1 MTKLKYF
8 YFLLFPIVFF
18 GQNKPIKINLLSVT
32 SADSIPDERKFVV
45 DYSIEN
51 TTDKEIS
58 FFLNPDGFSPA
69 HQNSLQPYVFYKLF
83 QNDKELA
90 IDGVFEEKIFQFPK
104 FPDLRNI
111 TDETLKQQL
120 VEEYLKKRRELTG
133 ETSPK
138 SMEEINKSR
147 SQRLMSSIVILKPF
161 QRKNFS
167 KTLFWNKERYYV
179 INNTEN
185 YLDEKANYE
194 IQLLLII
201 LKDELFKDLSRDDLS
216 SIKTFPDFIQGVF
229 ITDKMKI
236 NLAE

>member
-1 MTKLKYF
+1 MKIASYIILF
-8 YFLLFPIVFF
+8 IPFLFF
-18 GQNKPIKINLLSVT
+18 GQNKPLKLNLISVT
-32 SADSIPDERKFVV
+32 SKDTIKEERKFVI
-45 DYSIEN
+45 DFSIEN
-51 TTDKEIS
+51 TTNKEIS
-58 FFLNPDGFSPA
+58 FFLNPDIFSPA

-83 QNDKELA
+83 QNDVELA
-90 IDGVFEEKIFQFPK
+90 IDGVFEEKIFQFPS

-161 QRKNFS
+161 QKKNFS
-167 KTLFWNKERYYV
+167 KTLFWNKERYYM

-194 IQLLLII
+194 IQLMLII

>member
-1 MTKLKYF
+1 MKIAYYIILF
-8 YFLLFPIVFF
+8 IPFLFF

-32 SADSIPDERKFVV
+32 STDSIPDERKFVV
-45 DYSIEN
+45 NYSIEN
-51 TTDKEIS
+51 TTNKEIS
-58 FFLNPDGFSPA
+58 FFLNPDIFSPA

-83 QNDKELA
+83 QDDVELA
-90 IDGVFEEKIFQFPK
+90 IDGVFEEKIFQFPS

-161 QRKNFS
+161 QKKNFS

-194 IQLLLII
+194 IQLMLII

>member
-1 MTKLKYF
+1 MKIAYYIILF
-8 YFLLFPIVFF
+8 IPFLFF
-18 GQNKPIKINLLSVT
+18 GQNKPLKLNLISVT
-32 SADSIPDERKFVV
+32 SKDTIKEERKFVIEF
-45 DYSIEN
+45 SIEN
-51 TTDKEIS
+51 TTNKEIS
-58 FFLNPDGFSPA
+58 FFLNPDVFSPA

-83 QNDKELA
+83 QNDVELA
-90 IDGVFEEKIFQFPK
+90 IDGVFEEKIFQFPS

-161 QRKNFS
+161 QKKNFS

-194 IQLLLII
+194 IQLMLII

>member
-1 MTKLKYF
+1 MKIASYIILF
-8 YFLLFPIVFF
+8 IPFLFF
-18 GQNKPIKINLLSVT
+18 GQNKPLKLNLISVT
-32 SADSIPDERKFVV
+32 SKDTIKEERKFVI
-45 DYSIEN
+45 DFSIEN
-51 TTDKEIS
+51 TTNKEIS
-58 FFLNPDGFSPA
+58 FFLNPDIFSPA

-83 QNDKELA
+83 QNDVELA
-90 IDGVFEEKIFQFPK
+90 IDGVFEEKIFQFPS

-161 QRKNFS
+161 QKKNFS

-194 IQLLLII
+194 IQLMLII
-201 LKDELFKDLSRDDLS
+201 LKDELFKDLSREDLS

-236 NLAE
+236 NLSE

>member
-1 MTKLKYF
+1 MKIAYYIILF
-8 YFLLFPIVFF
+8 IPFLFF
-18 GQNKPIKINLLSVT
+18 SQNKPLKLNLISVT
-32 SADSIPDERKFVV
+32 SKDTIKEERKFVI
-45 DYSIEN
+45 DFSIEN
-51 TTDKEIS
+51 TTNKEIS
-58 FFLNPDGFSPA
+58 FFLNPDIFSPA

-83 QNDKELA
+83 QNDVELA
-90 IDGVFEEKIFQFPK
+90 IDGVFEEKIFQFPS

-161 QRKNFS
+161 QKKNFS

-194 IQLLLII
+194 IQLMLII
-201 LKDELFKDLSRDDLS
+201 LKDELFKDLSREDLS

>member
-1 MTKLKYF
+1 MKIAYYIILF
-8 YFLLFPIVFF
+8 IPFLFF
-18 GQNKPIKINLLSVT
+18 GQNKPLKLNLISVT
-32 SADSIPDERKFVV
+32 SKDTIKEERKFVI
-45 DYSIEN
+45 DFSIEN
-51 TTDKEIS
+51 TTNKEIS
-58 FFLNPDGFSPA
+58 FFLNPDIFSPA

-83 QNDKELA
+83 QNDVELA
-90 IDGVFEEKIFQFPK
+90 IDGVFEEKIFQFPS

-138 SMEEINKSR
+138 SMEEISKSR

-161 QRKNFS
+161 QKKNFS

-179 INNTEN
+179 INNSEN

-194 IQLLLII
+194 IQLMLII
-201 LKDELFKDLSRDDLS
+201 LKDELFKDLSREDLS

-236 NLAE
+236 NLSE